1 MIFLEPYEVL
11 TKVYKGGAHLKIAL
25 SSLPAGEK
33 GRTVKLCYAVLE
45 HDGYLDLCLA
55 SIAKRKPQ
63 ESLRLILKIAL
74 AAMLYADMVP
84 PVAVNE
90 AVALAK
96 HIGKGGAA
104 GFVNA
109 ALRAFKKED
118 IVLPEGDEGLA
129 VESNFPR
136 FAIRALRERYGDRVR
151 NIVLARSQGVS
162 VRFLRGMENYLG
174 REHLDT
180 PFEKVKI
187 FKNFA
192 RDEGF
197 DRGDYTFQSV
207 GSVAVCEAIAPCEHL
222 LDACAAPGGKSVLL
236 AEKCARVTACEVHPH
251 RVALIE
257 SYIRRMGAENIEVFE
272 KDATA
277 FDPAWEG
284 KFDAVLCDVPCSG
297 LGTASENPDLV
308 LNKNEAAM
316 SGIVALQRAI
326 LANCSRYVKAGGAL
340 YYATCSILPDEND
353 GACAAFLTERAHFSA
368 EEISSPLAHEKT
380 TYGLQFLPDRAFGA
394 GFYLAKFRRQA

>member
-33 GRTVKLCYAVLE
+33 GRTVKLCYAALE
-45 HDGYLDLCLA
+45 HDGYLNLCLA
-55 SIAKRKPQ
+55 SIAKKKPQ
-63 ESLRLILKIAL
+63 ESICLILKIAL
-74 AAMLYADMVP
+74 AAMLFADMVP
-84 PVAVNE
+84 PVVVNE
-90 AVALAK
+90 AVALTK

-109 ALRAFKKED
+109 ALRAFKKENV
-118 IVLPEGDEGLA
+118 ILPEGEEGLA
-129 VESNFPR
+129 IESNFPR
-136 FAIRALRERYGDRVR
+136 FAIDALRKEYGDRVKE
-151 NIVLARSQGVS
+151 IVFARSHGVS
-162 VRFLRGMENYLG
+162 VRFVRGMESYLG

-180 PFEKVKI
+180 PFENVKI
-187 FKNFA
+187 FKNFV

-207 GSVAVCEAIAPCEHL
+207 GSVAVCEAIEPCGSL

-236 AEKCARVTACEVHPH
+236 SDKCVRVTACELHPH

-257 SYIRRMGAENIEVFE
+257 SYIRRMGANNIDVLE

-297 LGTASENPDLV
+297 LGTASENPDLP
-308 LNKNEAAM
+308 LRKNEGTM
-316 SGIVALQRAI
+316 SELEALQRSI
-326 LANCSRYVKAGGAL
+326 LTNCSRYVKAGGSL
-340 YYATCSILPDEND
+340 YYATCSILKEEND
-353 GACAAFLTERAHFSA
+353 GIVQAFLGAHPAFSA
-368 EEISSPLAHEKT
+368 EGISSPLTHEKT
-380 TYGLQFLPDRAFGA
+380 PFGLQFLPDRAFGA
-394 GFYLAKFRRQA
+394 GFYIAKLRRNA

>member
-11 TKVYKGGAHLKIAL
+11 SKVYREGAHLKIAL
-25 SSLPAGEK
+25 SALPAGEK
-33 GRTVKLCYAVLE
+33 GRTVKLCYSVLE
-45 HDGYLDLCLA
+45 HDGYLDFCLA
-55 SIAKRKPQ
+55 SIAKKKPQ

-90 AVALAK
+90 AVMLAK

-109 ALRAFKKED
+109 SLRAFKKEN
-118 IVLPEGDEGLA
+118 VLLPEGDEGLA
-129 VESNFPR
+129 IESNFPR
-136 FAIRALRERYGDRVR
+136 FAIDALRKEYGDRVR
-151 NIVLARSQGVS
+151 DIVLARSRGVS
-162 VRFLRGMENYLG
+162 VRFLRGMESYLG

-180 PFEKVKI
+180 PFEHVKI
-187 FKNFA
+187 FKNFV

-207 GSVAVCEAIAPCEHL
+207 GSVAVCEAIDPCENL

-236 AEKCARVTACEVHPH
+236 AEKCARVTACELHPH

-257 SYIRRMGAENIEVFE
+257 SYVRRMGVKNVEVME

-297 LGTASENPDLV
+297 LGTAAENPDLP
-308 LNKNEAAM
+308 LRKNEAAM
-316 SGIVALQRAI
+316 SELEALQRAI

-340 YYATCSILPDEND
+340 YYATCSILPEEND
-353 GACAAFLTERAHFSA
+353 VPVGEFLKAHPDFSA
-368 EEISSPLAHEKT
+368 EEVSSPLPHEKKT
-380 TYGLQFLPDRAFGA
+380 FGVQFLPDRAFGA
-394 GFYLAKFRRQA
+394 GFYIAKLGRKI